1 MAGMLRLATGITMAV
16 LAVTGPAA
24 LAAAPAGSAVR
35 LPAAVGTAA
44 PAATVRPGTSL
55 VANGGAE
62 TGDASAQGW
71 DAVTIPGWQIE
82 RGLPTVVRYGTRGFP
97 GRRAGGGS
105 GKLFAGGA
113 GGTAVLAQRVPVHTA
128 TGRPSPAGA
137 RFRLAARLGGT
148 GTSSARLRV
157 VFRSARGTVLGSAAL
172 GPVGHAGSERHPLF
186 ARRQASG
193 RLPAG
198 TVSAVLTLRLATT
211 RTNWDGY
218 NSPLT
223 GYDRAVADGIGF
235 SVSFPAARPPALAPP
250 PARVPGYDHVF
261 LFYFENQDYRDIVGN
276 TAQAPYLNSLIRRG
290 SLLSQFYAEEH
301 PSDGNYLALAGGST
315 FGIPLT
321 NPLEINPRYTIRA
334 RNLPGLV
341 SAAGKSWKGYYQSAS
356 GPCDDTV
363 HRNYWN
369 DDLPFLYFAD
379 IRDRPAYCAAHLPPL
394 AALPGDLRSPAT
406 TPNLAW
412 IGPDDCADMEGCG
425 IRAGDDFLRQQLG
438 AIMRSPAWR
447 TQRSLAIV
455 TVDEDNFDHEHPAQR
470 VATLVLGSRGVR
482 QGYVSPVRYT
492 HYSLLRT
499 IEAALGLPTLTANDR
514 YAPPVNDVF
523 TAQPRRRGG
532 RLAGPRRTG
541 ALPPHVARHHLVRQ
555 RGPTRRHDSARHR
568 RGTPRRQSTRPR
580 SSRTPARARSPR
592 ST

>member
-1 MAGMLRLATGITMAV
+1 M
-16 LAVTGPAA
+16 
-24 LAAAPAGSAVR
+24 
-35 LPAAVGTAA
+35 
-44 PAATVRPGTSL
+44 
-55 VANGGAE
+55 
-62 TGDASAQGW
+62 
-71 DAVTIPGWQIE
+71 
-82 RGLPTVVRYGTRGFP
+82 
-97 GRRAGGGS
+97 
-105 GKLFAGGA
+105 
-113 GGTAVLAQRVPVHTA
+113 
-128 TGRPSPAGA
+128 
-137 RFRLAARLGGT
+137 
-148 GTSSARLRV
+148 
-157 VFRSARGTVLGSAAL
+157 
-172 GPVGHAGSERHPLF
+172 
-186 ARRQASG
+186 
-193 RLPAG
+193 
-198 TVSAVLTLRLATT
+198 SAVLTLRLATT

-276 TAQAPYLNSLIRRG
+276 TAQAPYLNSLIARG

-341 SAAGKSWKGYYQSAS
+341 SAAGKTWKGYYQSAS

-369 DDLPFLYFAD
+369 DDLPFLYFAS

-455 TVDEDNFDHEHPAQR
+455 TFDEDNFDHEHPAQR

-523 TAQPRRRGG
+523 TANPAAVGGPSRQLAPGRRASSSTSSGIIYYGSGRPAPAVRTQRPPPSAGRRR
-532 RLAGPRRTG
+532 RR
-541 ALPPHVARHHLVRQ
+541 A
-555 RGPTRRHDSARHR
+555 
-568 RGTPRRQSTRPR
+568 TRPR

-592 ST
+592 STWPRCARAGRSRSARTRRPSPSLRTGGPRTWSTAAPARSRRSAPAPAGPGRSGSGPARGPS